1 MNKPLMPKGRKASK
15 KVTVEGIGVNLTSQS
30 GLVATSKFLDKKQLT
45 DMIKTNTLVTR
56 GNNAAYQFHD
66 IIEYCVLGIIGG
78 GRSLD
83 GIGEIWKDYALRKM
97 LSWDTVPDRT
107 TISRLLKSLTFEEIV
122 GMENLVH
129 TMRNKIWEEYFL
141 PKRDTD
147 APIIIDI
154 DSTFKTSYGNQQG
167 SEKGFNSSKKGAAS
181 FHPQLAFCS
190 ETKEILQGWYRCG
203 SAHTSNGIIDF
214 MKQLTAQLPV
224 TENFYFRADSG
235 YFSENLLSYLEDFGY
250 EYLIKAKM
258 RNLSSVLENQTWS
271 DIEGKKGWQE
281 TTFEYGCKSWK
292 TKRIFKA
299 VRIEIPEERPN
310 EILLNIKRYSY
321 FCYVTTDLHL
331 TPWEVHKKYGERATC
346 ETWIEESKN
355 QVALANIKMDSFEGS
370 SILFQCSVIAYN
382 TFRYMG
388 LVSKNKKLQQWEPA
402 TIRTYLIRTAGKLL
416 TGNRQF
422 RLITPINH
430 FHQNE
435 WDDWLKTGGLMKTG

>member
-1 MNKPLMPKGRKASK
+1 MPKGRKASK
-15 KVTVEGIGVNLTSQS
+15 KVTIEETGVNLTSQA
-30 GLVATSKFLDKKQLT
+30 GLVATSKFLEQNKLT
-45 DMIKTNTLVTR
+45 GMIKTNILVAR

-78 GRSLD
+78 GRSID

-97 LSWDTVPDRT
+97 LSWDSVPGRT

-129 TMRNKIWEEYFL
+129 AMRNKIWEEYFL
-141 PKRDTD
+141 PKRDSD
-147 APIIIDI
+147 APIIIDV
-154 DSTFKTSYGNQQG
+154 DSTVKTSYGSQQG
-167 SEKGFNSSKKGAAS
+167 SEKGFNSNKKGAAS

-203 SAHTSNGIIDF
+203 SAYTSNGIKDF

-224 TENFYFRADSG
+224 TEKFYFRADSG
-235 YFSENLLSYLEDFGY
+235 YFSENLLSYLEDVGY
-250 EYLIKAKM
+250 EYLIKVKM
-258 RNLSSVLENQTWS
+258 KNLSSVLENQTWS
-271 DIEGKKGWQE
+271 DIEDKKGWQE
-281 TTFEYGCKSWK
+281 ATFEYGCKSWE

-299 VRIEIPEERPN
+299 VRIEIPENKPN
-310 EILLNIKRYSY
+310 EILLDIKRYSY

-370 SILFQCSVIAYN
+370 SILFQCSIIAYN
-382 TFRYMG
+382 IFRYMG
-388 LVSKNKKLQQWEPA
+388 LVSENKKLQQWEPD

-416 TGNRQF
+416 TGSRQF
-422 RLITPINH
+422 KLITPINH

>member
-1 MNKPLMPKGRKASK
+1 MNKKLTSKGKKATK
-15 KVTVEGIGVNLTSQS
+15 KVTIKGTGINLTSQA
-30 GLVATSKFLDKKQLT
+30 GLVATSKFLEQKKLT
-45 DMIKTNTLVTR
+45 DMIKSNTSVAR

-97 LSWDTVPDRT
+97 LSWDSVPDRT
-107 TISRLLKSLTFEEIV
+107 TISRLLESLTFEEII
-122 GMENLVH
+122 GMEKLVH

-147 APIIIDI
+147 APIIIDV
-154 DSTFKTSYGNQQG
+154 DSTVKTSYGRQQG

-203 SAHTSNGIIDF
+203 SAYTSNGIIDF

-224 TENFYFRADSG
+224 TESFYFRADSG
-235 YFSENLLSYLEDFGY
+235 YFSENLLSYLEDAGY
-250 EYLIKAKM
+250 KYLIKVKM
-258 RNLSSVLENQTWS
+258 KNLTSVLENQIWS
-271 DIEGKKGWQE
+271 DIENKKGWQE
-281 TTFEYGCKSWK
+281 ATFEYGCKNWE

-299 VRIEIPEERPN
+299 VRVEIPEENPDG
-310 EILLNIKRYSY
+310 ILLNIKRYSY

-331 TPWEVHKKYGERATC
+331 TPWEVHKKYGQRATC

-416 TGNRQF
+416 TGSRQF
-422 RLITPINH
+422 KLITPINH

-435 WDDWLKTGGLMKTG
+435 WDDWLKTGGLMETG